1 VAVYKRTYAAYQ
13 GAFTPVWSRFL
24 ILPRYSFARLWQSKF
39 LVMFFMA
46 CFFYPLGCV
55 GYVYLANNLTILS
68 SVGIPA
74 PLGQFLKV
82 EPTLFLYFCWVQAA
96 FTYLLTAFV
105 GPSLVSPDLVNGAM
119 PLYLCRPFSRAE
131 YIAGKMSVLV
141 FLLSLVTWV
150 PGLILFAI
158 QASLAGWEW
167 TKANAWI
174 AGSLLLGMIVW
185 IIVLSLIALAL
196 SAWIKWK
203 IAAGG
208 LVLGVFFAGAGFGSA
223 LNSVMRTQ
231 YGTLLN
237 LTQVMYIVWSKLFRQ
252 TPDTGI
258 SVQAAWICLGVV
270 CAICLWMLLRRV
282 RPFEVVK

>member
-1 VAVYKRTYAAYQ
+1 MAVYKRTYAAYE
-13 GAFTPVWSRFL
+13 GSFTPAWSRFL

-55 GYVYLANNLTILS
+55 GYIYLANNLSVLS
-68 SVGIPA
+68 SFGIPV
-74 PLGQFLKV
+74 GNFIKV
-82 EPTLFLYFCWVQAA
+82 EPSLFLYFCWVQAA

-105 GPSLVSPDLVNGAM
+105 GPNLVSPDLVNGAM

-150 PGLILFAI
+150 PGLILFVI

-167 TKANAWI
+167 TKANFWI
-174 AGSLLLGMIVW
+174 AGSLFLGLMVW
-185 IIVLSLIALAL
+185 ILMLSLLALAL
-196 SAWIKWK
+196 SAWVKWK

-208 LVLGVFFAGAGFGSA
+208 LVLGVFFAGAGFGTA
-223 LNSVMRTQ
+223 LNNVMRMRNK
-231 YGTLLN
+231 YGSLLN
-237 LTQVMYIVWSKLFRQ
+237 LTEVMFKIWAKLFRW
-252 TPDTGI
+252 PEDTGI
-258 SVQAAWICLGVV
+258 SLEASWITVGVV
-270 CAICLWMLLRRV
+270 CATCLWLL
-282 RPFEVVK
+282 

>member
-1 VAVYKRTYAAYQ
+1 VAVYKRTYVAYQ
-13 GAFTPVWSRFL
+13 GSLTPAWSRFL

-46 CFFYPLGCV
+46 CFFYPLGCA
-55 GYVYLANNLTILS
+55 GYIYLANNLSILNS
-68 SVGIPA
+68 FGVPA
-74 PLGQFLKV
+74 GNFIKV
-82 EPTLFLYFCWVQAA
+82 EPSLFLYFCWVQAA

-150 PGLILFAI
+150 PGMILFAI
-158 QASLAGWEW
+158 QSSLAGWEW
-167 TKANAWI
+167 TKANYWI
-174 AGSLLLGMIVW
+174 AGSLFIGMMVW
-185 IIVLSLIALAL
+185 ILMLSLLALAL

-208 LVLGVFFAGAGFGSA
+208 LVLGVFFVGAGFGSA
-223 LNSVMRTQ
+223 LNNVMRIK
-231 YGTLLN
+231 YGSLLN
-237 LTQVMYIVWSKLFRQ
+237 LTEVMFKIWSKLFRW
-252 TPDTGI
+252 PEDTGI
-258 SVQAAWICLGVV
+258 SLEASWVSVGVV
-270 CAICLWMLLRRV
+270 CAICLWLLVRRV
-282 RPFEVVK
+282 RAFEVVK

>member
-1 VAVYKRTYAAYQ
+1 MAVYKRTYAAYE
-13 GAFTPVWSRFL
+13 GSFTPSWSRFL

-55 GYVYLANNLTILS
+55 GYVYLANNLSILS
-68 SVGIPA
+68 GFGIPT
-74 PLGQFLKV
+74 PLGKMLKV
-82 EPTLFLYFCWVQAA
+82 EPSLFLYFCWVQAA

-119 PLYLCRPFSRAE
+119 PLYLYRPFSRTE

-167 TKANAWI
+167 TRTNFWI
-174 AGSLLLGMIVW
+174 AGSIFMGLAVW
-185 IIVLSLIALAL
+185 IPVALP
-196 SAWIKWK
+196 
-203 IAAGG
+203 
-208 LVLGVFFAGAGFGSA
+208 AGAGDFGLDQVEDRGRSA
-223 LNSVMRTQ
+223 GVGRVLRGRGLRLGAEQRNAH
-231 YGTLLN
+231 
-237 LTQVMYIVWSKLFRQ
+237 QVRH
-252 TPDTGI
+252 TAEPDRSHVHG
-258 SVQAAWICLGVV
+258 VDQALPHDAGYWDLGR
-270 CAICLWMLLRRV
+270 IRLDLPGRSRRHLPV
-282 RPFEVVK
+282 DAGAPRAGF

>member
-1 VAVYKRTYAAYQ
+1 MAVYKRTYSAYE
-13 GAFTPVWSRFL
+13 GSFTPSWSRFM

-55 GYVYLANNLTILS
+55 GYIYLANNLSILS
-68 SVGIPA
+68 SFGIPT
-74 PLGQFLKV
+74 PLGNVLKV
-82 EPTLFLYFCWVQAA
+82 QPSLFLYFCYVQAA

-141 FLLSLVTWV
+141 YLLSMVTWV
-150 PGLILFAI
+150 PGLILFVI

-167 TKANAWI
+167 TKENYWI
-174 AGSLLLGMIVW
+174 AGSLFIGLMVW
-185 IIVLSLIALAL
+185 ILLLSLLALAL

-208 LVLGVFFAGAGFGSA
+208 LVLGVFFAGAGFGTA
-223 LNSVMRTQ
+223 LNSVMRTS
-231 YGTLLN
+231 YGSLLN
-237 LTQVMYIVWSKLFRQ
+237 LTEVMFTIWSKLFRW
-252 TPDTGI
+252 PEDTGI
-258 SVQAAWICLGVV
+258 SVEASWICVAVV
-270 CAICLWMLLRRV
+270 CAVCLWLLVRRV
-282 RPFEVVK
+282 RAFEVVK

>member
-231 YGTLLN
+231 YGTLPN

-258 SVQAAWICLGVV
+258 SVQAAWTCLGVV

>member
-1 VAVYKRTYAAYQ
+1 MAVYKRTYVAYQ
-13 GAFTPVWSRFL
+13 GSLTPAWSRFL

-46 CFFYPLGCV
+46 CFFYPLGCA
-55 GYVYLANNLTILS
+55 GYIYLANNLSILNS
-68 SVGIPA
+68 FGVPA
-74 PLGQFLKV
+74 GNFIKV
-82 EPTLFLYFCWVQAA
+82 EPSLFLYFCWVQAA

-150 PGLILFAI
+150 PGMILFAI
-158 QASLAGWEW
+158 QSSLAGWEW
-167 TKANAWI
+167 TKANYWI
-174 AGSLLLGMIVW
+174 AGSLFIGMMVW
-185 IIVLSLIALAL
+185 ILMLSLLALAL

-208 LVLGVFFAGAGFGSA
+208 LVLGVFFVGAGFGSA
-223 LNSVMRTQ
+223 LNNVMRIK
-231 YGTLLN
+231 YGSLLN
-237 LTQVMYIVWSKLFRQ
+237 LTEVMFKIWSKLFRW
-252 TPDTGI
+252 PEDTGI
-258 SVQAAWICLGVV
+258 SLEASWVSVGVV
-270 CAICLWMLLRRV
+270 CAICLWLLVRRV
-282 RPFEVVK
+282 RAFEVVK

>member
-1 VAVYKRTYAAYQ
+1 MAVYKRTYAAYE
-13 GAFTPVWSRFL
+13 GSLTPSWSRFL

>member
-1 VAVYKRTYAAYQ
+1 VAVYKRTYVAYQ
-13 GAFTPVWSRFL
+13 GSLTPAWSRFL

-46 CFFYPLGCV
+46 CFFYPLGCA
-55 GYVYLANNLTILS
+55 GYIYLANNLSILNS
-68 SVGIPA
+68 FGVPA
-74 PLGQFLKV
+74 GNFIKV
-82 EPTLFLYFCWVQAA
+82 EPSLFLYFCWVQAA

-158 QASLAGWEW
+158 QSSLAGWEW
-167 TKANAWI
+167 TKANYWI
-174 AGSLLLGMIVW
+174 AGSLFIGMMVW
-185 IIVLSLIALAL
+185 ILMLSLLALAL

-208 LVLGVFFAGAGFGSA
+208 LVLGVVFVGAGFGSA
-223 LNSVMRTQ
+223 LNNVMRIK
-231 YGTLLN
+231 YGSLLN
-237 LTQVMYIVWSKLFRQ
+237 LTEVMFKIWSKLFRW
-252 TPDTGI
+252 PEDTGI
-258 SVQAAWICLGVV
+258 SLEASWVSVGVV
-270 CAICLWMLLRRV
+270 CAICLWLLVRRV
-282 RPFEVVK
+282 RAFEVVK

>member
-1 VAVYKRTYAAYQ
+1 LAVYKRTYSAYE
-13 GAFTPVWSRFL
+13 GSFTPAWSRFL

-55 GYVYLANNLTILS
+55 GYIYLANNLSVLS
-68 SVGIPA
+68 SFGIPE
-74 PLGQFLKV
+74 PLGQALKV
-82 EPTLFLYFCWVQAA
+82 QPSLFLYFCWVQAA
-96 FTYLLTAFV
+96 FTYLLTAFI
-105 GPSLVSPDLVNGAM
+105 GPSLISPDLVNGAM

-150 PGLILFAI
+150 PGLVLFAI

-167 TKANAWI
+167 TKGNLWI
-174 AGSLLLGMIVW
+174 AGSLFIGLMIWILL
-185 IIVLSLIALAL
+185 LSLLALAL

-208 LVLGVFFAGAGFGSA
+208 LVLGVFFAGAGFGTA
-223 LNSVMRTQ
+223 LNSVMRTN

-237 LTQVMYIVWSKLFRQ
+237 LTEVMFTIWSRLFSW
-252 TPDTGI
+252 PSETGI
-258 SVQAAWICLGVV
+258 SVEASWICVGVV
-270 CAICLWMLLRRV
+270 CATCLWLLIRRV
-282 RPFEVVK
+282 RAFEVVK

>member
-1 VAVYKRTYAAYQ
+1 MAVYKRTYAAYE
-13 GAFTPVWSRFL
+13 GPLTPTWSRFL

-55 GYVYLANNLTILS
+55 GYIYLANNLSILS
-68 SVGIPA
+68 SFGVPVGNFI
-74 PLGQFLKV
+74 KV
-82 EPTLFLYFCWVQAA
+82 EPSLFLYFCWVQAA

-119 PLYLCRPFSRAE
+119 PLYLCRPFSRTE

-150 PGLILFAI
+150 PGLILFVI

-167 TKANAWI
+167 TKANYWI
-174 AGSLLLGMIVW
+174 AGSLLLGLMVW
-185 IIVLSLIALAL
+185 ILMLSLLALAL

-208 LVLGVFFAGAGFGSA
+208 LVLGVFFAGAGFGTA
-223 LNSVMRTQ
+223 LNNVMRIK
-231 YGTLLN
+231 YGSLLN
-237 LTQVMYIVWSKLFRQ
+237 LTEVMFKIWAKLFRW
-252 TPDTGI
+252 PEDTGI
-258 SVQAAWICLGVV
+258 SLEASWVTVGLV
-270 CAICLWMLLRRV
+270 CAICLWLLLRRV
-282 RPFEVVK
+282 RAFEVVK

>member
-1 VAVYKRTYAAYQ
+1 MAVYKRTYAAYE
-13 GAFTPVWSRFL
+13 GSLTPSWSRFL

-39 LVMFFMA
+39 LMMFFMA
-46 CFFYPLGCV
+46 CFFYPMGCV
-55 GYVYLANNLTILS
+55 GYIYLANNLSILKS
-68 SVGIPA
+68 FGVPT
-74 PLGQFLKV
+74 PLGQILQV
-82 EPTLFLYFCWVQAA
+82 QPSLFLYFCWVQAA

-119 PLYLCRPFSRAE
+119 PLYLCRPFSRTE

-141 FLLSLVTWV
+141 YLLSMVTWV
-150 PGLILFAI
+150 PGLILFVI

-167 TKANAWI
+167 TKANLWI
-174 AGSLLLGMIVW
+174 AGSIFIGLSVWVLLL
-185 IIVLSLIALAL
+185 SLLALAL

-237 LTQVMYIVWSKLFRQ
+237 LTEVMFTIWSKLFRW
-252 TPDTGI
+252 PLDTGI
-258 SVQAAWICLGVV
+258 SLESAWICVGVV
-270 CAICLWMLLRRV
+270 AAVCLWLLIRRV
-282 RPFEVVK
+282 RAFEVVK

>member
-1 VAVYKRTYAAYQ
+1 MAVYKRTYAAYE
-13 GAFTPVWSRFL
+13 GSLTPAWSRFL
-24 ILPRYSFARLWQSKF
+24 ILPRYSFARLWQSRF

-46 CFFYPLGCV
+46 CFFYPLGCI
-55 GYVYLANNLTILS
+55 GYIYLANNLSILS
-68 SVGIPA
+68 SFGIPV
-74 PLGQFLKV
+74 GNFIKV
-82 EPTLFLYFCWVQAA
+82 EPSLFLYFCSVQAA

-105 GPSLVSPDLVNGAM
+105 GPSLISPDLVNGAL
-119 PLYLCRPFSRAE
+119 PLYLCRPFSRTE

-150 PGLILFAI
+150 PGLILFVI

-167 TKANAWI
+167 TRANFWI
-174 AGSLLLGMIVW
+174 AGSLFIGLMVW
-185 IIVLSLIALAL
+185 ILLLSLLALAL

-223 LNSVMRTQ
+223 LNSVMRTK

-237 LTQVMYIVWSKLFRQ
+237 LTDVMFIVWSKLFKV
-252 TPDTGI
+252 PSDSGI
-258 SVQAAWICLGVV
+258 STEAAWICIGVV
-270 CAICLWMLLRRV
+270 CAICLWMLVRRV
-282 RPFEVVK
+282 RAFEVVK

>member
-1 VAVYKRTYAAYQ
+1 VAVYKRTYAAYE
-13 GAFTPVWSRFL
+13 ASLTPSWSRFL

-46 CFFYPLGCV
+46 CFFYPLGCI
-55 GYVYLANNLTILS
+55 GYIYLANNVSILKS
-68 SVGIPA
+68 FGIPT
-74 PLGQFLKV
+74 PLGQFLQV
-82 EPTLFLYFCWVQAA
+82 QSSLFLYFCWVQAA

-119 PLYLCRPFSRAE
+119 PLYLCRPFSRSE

-150 PGLILFAI
+150 PGLVLFVI
-158 QASLAGWEW
+158 QGSLAGWGW
-167 TKANAWI
+167 TKANLWI
-174 AGSLLLGMIVW
+174 AGSIFIGLAVWVLLL
-185 IIVLSLIALAL
+185 SLLALAI

-237 LTQVMYIVWSKLFRQ
+237 LTEVMFTIWSKLFRW
-252 TPDTGI
+252 PLDTGI
-258 SVQAAWICLGVV
+258 SLESAWICVV
-270 CAICLWMLLRRV
+270 VVAAVCLWLLVRRV
-282 RPFEVVK
+282 RAFEVVK